1 MFKWIFKNTVV
12 ALLSSLINI
21 SAFAA
26 SGNLFKITPLGT
38 GGAPVNITLCLNIN
52 GKHPI
57 SCQNY
62 NTQAGTLSI
71 NTTIPNYTYHYA
83 GIRVNTPGYV
93 YKTIQGLKVS
103 TLPITSD
110 AGFSLVC
117 SSSGISNSM
126 SCPGALTTVVSG
138 LLLLSPS
145 SLPAAT
151 LNTYYSQTV
160 TAIGGVG
167 PYTFAVTSGS
177 LPPGLLLSS
186 SGDITGTPTSSG
198 TYPFTITAVDTN
210 SSDTGSQAYS
220 LVVSVLTLDPSNLPS
235 GQLST
240 PYSQTV
246 TAIGGVGP
254 YIFAVTSGSLPPGLL
269 LSSSGDITGT
279 PTSSGTYPFTITA
292 VDTNSSD
299 IGVQAYSLFVTG
311 IGVPFGGGVVAC
323 LESEGGIKNL
333 IAATAD
339 NSPEIQWYNDSYLDT
354 NGTSMTDGA
363 ANTLDIIT
371 TQGSGMYAASLCVD
385 YDAGGFTDWYLPAL
399 SELSCLQTNYELI
412 GGFNTDGGVPSY
424 YWSSTQEDENEA
436 WGEYLNDGS
445 TATTT
450 TNGLR
455 NVRCVRSFTP

>member
-1 MFKWIFKNTVV
+1 MMNLLKKEQVCFILVNGRNPIMFKWIFKNTVV

-210 SSDTGSQAYS
+210 SSD
-220 LVVSVLTLDPSNLPS
+220 
-235 GQLST
+235 
-240 PYSQTV
+240 
-246 TAIGGVGP
+246 
-254 YIFAVTSGSLPPGLL
+254 
-269 LSSSGDITGT
+269 
-279 PTSSGTYPFTITA
+279 
-292 VDTNSSD
+292 